1 MYLDVPSLLGAY
13 MELRNLRRFGG
24 AQRSDADQVRQH
36 KRFADKNVYLLRKKK
51 RFKML
56 SGKYKVQECLFL
68 IFLKER
74 KMQICNDLVF
84 LWGEILHLESPGS

>member
-1 MYLDVPSLLGAY
+1 MYLDVTSLLGAY

-51 RFKML
+51 D
-56 SGKYKVQECLFL
+56 
-68 IFLKER
+68 LKFYQVNT
-74 KMQICNDLVF
+74 KC
-84 LWGEILHLESPGS
+84 GSACF